1 MKKFSITNESIAI
14 KHLLVAL
21 EDPACGAVST
31 FEGRVRKHNKKREV
45 IGLHYESYETL
56 CLKEGQQIVN
66 EALDH
71 FEITN
76 ALCVHRIG
84 ALEIGDL
91 AIWIGVSAPHR
102 DASFKACRY
111 IIDEV
116 KIRLPIWKK
125 ELYVDGDSGWL
136 EGAG

>member
-1 MKKFSITNESIAI
+1 VFDVAI
-14 KHLLVAL
+14 
-21 EDPACGAVST
+21 
-31 FEGRVRKHNKKREV
+31 N
-45 IGLHYESYETL
+45 
-56 CLKEGQQIVN
+56 
-66 EALDH
+66 H

-91 AIWIGVSAPHR
+91 AVWIGVSAPHR

>member
-1 MKKFSITNESIAI
+1 
-14 KHLLVAL
+14 V
-21 EDPACGAVST
+21 
-31 FEGRVRKHNKKREV
+31 
-45 IGLHYESYETL
+45 
-56 CLKEGQQIVN
+56 
-66 EALDH
+66 
-71 FEITN
+71 
-76 ALCVHRIG
+76 
-84 ALEIGDL
+84 LEIGDL

>member
-1 MKKFSITNESIAI
+1 MKKFSITQESIAI

-21 EDPACGAVST
+21 EDHVCGAVST
-31 FEGRVRKHNKKREV
+31 FEGRVRKHNLEREV

-56 CLKEGQQIVN
+56 CLKEGKQIVD
-66 EALDH
+66 EAINH

-84 ALEIGDL
+84 VLEIGDL

>member
-1 MKKFSITNESIAI
+1 
-14 KHLLVAL
+14 
-21 EDPACGAVST
+21 
-31 FEGRVRKHNKKREV
+31 
-45 IGLHYESYETL
+45 
-56 CLKEGQQIVN
+56 LKEGQQIVN
-66 EALDH
+66 EAINH

-111 IIDEV
+111 IIDEL
-116 KIRLPIWKK
+116 KLDYQFGRKNS
-125 ELYVDGDSGWL
+125 YVDGDSGWL